1 MNPLPELLLQ
11 FLQRLRRALS
21 VPLHLS
27 CALILALMASACGPG
42 SGGTGVGPIAGSYL
56 TFASSSGNSLT
67 ATAGLPTSSSF
78 VATFD
83 DHGIRLLGSC
93 LTFQF
98 EGAWTD
104 VDGEVRAS
112 GIYRAVSA
120 GADLSSASAMAATLV
135 ARAHANGLSVSVL
148 DPKGAALVNF
158 EFGTRLA
165 DASPITPPPSCASL
179 ATTSTPPPG

>member
-11 FLQRLRRALS
+11 LRRALAA
-21 VPLHLS
+21 PLRLS
-27 CALILALMASACGPG
+27 CALTLALMASACGPG

-56 TFASSSGNSLT
+56 TFANSSGNSLT

-78 VATFD
+78 LVTFD

-93 LTFQF
+93 LTFSF
-98 EGAWTD
+98 EGAWSD
-104 VDGEVRAS
+104 AEGEVRAS
-112 GIYRAVSA
+112 GHYRAVSA
-120 GADLSSASAMAATLV
+120 GADLNSASALAATLV
-135 ARAHANGLSVSVL
+135 ARAHASGLSVSVL

-165 DASPITPPPSCASL
+165 DGSPVTLPPPCSSL
-179 ATTSTPPPG
+179 AAPSTPPPG

>member
-11 FLQRLRRALS
+11 LRRALAA
-21 VPLHLS
+21 PLRLG
-27 CALILALMASACGPG
+27 CALTLALMASACGPG

-56 TFASSSGNSLT
+56 TFANSSGNSLT

-83 DHGIRLLGSC
+83 ERGIRLLGSC
-93 LTFQF
+93 LTFNF

-104 VDGEVRAS
+104 ADGEVRAN
-112 GIYRAVSA
+112 GAYRAVSA
-120 GADLSSASAMAATLV
+120 GTDLNSASAIAATLV

-148 DPKGAALVNF
+148 DQKGAALVNF

-165 DASPITPPPSCASL
+165 DGSPIAPPASCATL
-179 ATTSTPPPG
+179 ATTATPAPG

>member
-11 FLQRLRRALS
+11 LRRALAA
-21 VPLHLS
+21 PLRLG
-27 CALILALMASACGPG
+27 CALTLALMTGACGPG

-56 TFASSSGNSLT
+56 TFANSSGNSLT

-83 DHGIRLLGSC
+83 ERGIRLLGSC
-93 LTFQF
+93 LAFNF

-104 VDGEVRAS
+104 ADGEVRAS
-112 GIYRAVSA
+112 GNYRSVSA
-120 GADLSSASAMAATLV
+120 GADLNSASAIAATLV

-148 DPKGAALVNF
+148 DQKGAALVNF
-158 EFGTRLA
+158 EFGTRVA
-165 DASPITPPPSCASL
+165 DGSPITPPASCASL
-179 ATTSTPPPG
+179 TTPG